1 MQGEQTQLDRA
12 VARVAL
18 ECSRTEDV
26 LQMLTGRLMKAEDE
40 ERRYIARELHNE
52 MNQEL
57 AMLAVDLRLLLRLLP
72 KGDPVLI
79 ESISKLQ
86 HRAEV
91 LSANLA

>member
-1 MQGEQTQLDRA
+1 MQAEQTQLDKA

-18 ECSRTEDV
+18 ECSRTEDF
-26 LQMLTGRLMKAEDE
+26 LQTLTVRRMKAEDE
-40 ERRYIARELHNE
+40 QRGNIAGELHND

-72 KGDPVLI
+72 AGDPVLI
-79 ESISKLQ
+79 ESILKLQ
-86 HRAEV
+86 QRAEV